1 MDPISIGVAMFI
13 GGLFFKTQQDMS
25 IEEEKKS
32 ASKPQQQT
40 SSQQQRKPP
49 QTNKAITKC
58 PHCGGS
64 LDNEKD

>member
-13 GGLFFKTQQDMS
+13 GALFFKTQQDMS

-40 SSQQQRKPP
+40 SSQQQRKP
-49 QTNKAITKC
+49 QTNKITKC